1 MASYESA
8 GKSNLWMTPPYVFE
22 ALGIFFDIDVAAPRS
37 ISFVPAWTHFNDCGL
52 QREWFGTVWMNPPFG
67 HQSTKRLWL
76 RKFFSHGNG
85 IALMP
90 DRTSAPWFQEFG
102 PMAGAICFVSP
113 KIHFV
118 RPDGTIGAS
127 PGTGTALFAAG
138 SIAVDALRSS
148 ALGFVV
154 SKSQLLETRKGYQF
168 RGMEESRDD

>member
-1 MASYESA
+1 
-8 GKSNLWMTPPYVFE
+8 
-22 ALGIFFDIDVAAPRS
+22 
-37 ISFVPAWTHFNDCGL
+37 
-52 QREWFGTVWMNPPFG
+52 
-67 HQSTKRLWL
+67 
-76 RKFFSHGNG
+76 
-85 IALMP
+85 
-90 DRTSAPWFQEFG
+90 
-102 PMAGAICFVSP
+102 MAGAICFVSP